1 MPATNW
7 QEKSDPGE
15 AQRFE
20 GYAEQLREL
29 QRRGAHGGPPDRAL
43 HAKAQAGVLGE
54 FTVLPDLPAHA
65 RVGLFATPQTYRAL
79 VRYSNGS
86 GARQDDRKPD
96 VRGIA
101 VKLVGVAGKKVI
113 PGMEDA
119 KTQDF
124 LLIRSPSTPFKN
136 ADEFVPF
143 VQAAVSPLTGLP
155 KVIAKLGFGRTLQI
169 LKVATKQFGLPV
181 LPLAATHYFSA
192 LPIRFGA
199 YAMRCALKPAA
210 QDSGAARS
218 KSPDYLR
225 DELAALLRTQA
236 VTYDF
241 QLQFFEDEK
250 TTPIED
256 ASVDWSSP
264 YLTVG
269 RLTLPVQDVSSE
281 RGKRVAALVEKLS
294 FDPWHAQEELRPLG
308 NMMRARNAAYRLS
321 TQERKAAPEP
331 DGSELP

>member
-101 VKLVGVAGKKVI
+101 VKLVGVAGEKGV
-113 PGMEDA
+113 PGVGEA

-124 LLIRSPSTPFKN
+124 LLIPSPPPPLNK
-136 ADEFVPF
+136 ADQVVPF
-143 VQAAVSPLTGLP
+143 
-155 KVIAKLGFGRTLQI
+155 
-169 LKVATKQFGLPV
+169 LPV
-181 LPLAATHYFSA
+181 AGP
-192 LPIRFGA
+192 P
-199 YAMRCALKPAA
+199 P
-210 QDSGAARS
+210 
-218 KSPDYLR
+218 
-225 DELAALLRTQA
+225 
-236 VTYDF
+236 
-241 QLQFFEDEK
+241 
-250 TTPIED
+250 
-256 ASVDWSSP
+256 
-264 YLTVG
+264 
-269 RLTLPVQDVSSE
+269 
-281 RGKRVAALVEKLS
+281 
-294 FDPWHAQEELRPLG
+294 
-308 NMMRARNAAYRLS
+308 
-321 TQERKAAPEP
+321 
-331 DGSELP
+331 